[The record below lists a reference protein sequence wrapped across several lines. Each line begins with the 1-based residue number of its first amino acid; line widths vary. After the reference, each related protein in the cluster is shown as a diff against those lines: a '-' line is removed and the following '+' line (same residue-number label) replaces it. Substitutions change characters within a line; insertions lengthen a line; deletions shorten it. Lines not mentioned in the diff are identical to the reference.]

1 MSTYF
6 YLLILL
12 GLFFATIITYHYVT
26 FVTYGL
32 PVSKIWTSLNC
43 EEAIK
48 KPRYCEAHGEF
59 LLSI

>member
-32 PVSKIWTSLNC
+32 PVVHF
-43 EEAIK
+43 
-48 KPRYCEAHGEF
+48 P
-59 LLSI
+59 